1 MANISI
7 TLEGIH
13 KAAAHLN
20 YRPGSVKHKA
30 LAAILSFYATE
41 DAVQSLHR
49 IDTDTLVKTVWDVG
63 SGTAKLK
70 SKRRNFFSLKSA
82 INADLRRLSG
92 KDKNPENIMITDANI
107 FDMTEDAKSSLL
119 SSFSDAIKTGD
130 VDLQKATD
138 ILKVL
143 TDFLDDY
150 QIEDKTEASRDIIEQ
165 IKNLL
170 TRISRGM
177 PPDDAEMPDSEGG
190 TEETMAKADDLFE
203 EVEEIDADEDLE
215 EIEEQDEAEELVAL
229 DPDEELVELDEDQA
243 LEETADDATDNG
255 SDETDSF
262 AEDEDI
268 TVLDEDEELVE
279 LDEAEDPDED
289 SEESVLEDDEAIEEI
304 AEEDAPDGLEEIET
318 LDGDDD
324 IAELDADTEE
334 IALED
339 DEELVGLDEEEEL
352 DEDTEEIVLEDDED
366 LEEVDELS
374 EEELQALEEFRQK
387 QALAE
392 EFDEA
397 LGEREKKYNAYVKV
411 PAGIY
416 TVGTKKSG
424 TSLNLELQQFEMPE
438 VYIGRYPVTNAL
450 FEIFIDNT
458 GYQSTA
464 EKNGF
469 GTVFSSRFKRS
480 GSQASWHK
488 SGGSTQ
494 VKGAC
499 WYQPHGPGSSLHKKR
514 NHPVVQVSVEDAF
527 AYASWIGRRLPTQ
540 AEWEAAAR
548 TDLDCRY
555 PWGNDF
561 AVQALNIEDSGLA
574 DTSPVDA
581 YEMHA
586 NAFTIMD
593 MLGNV
598 MEWTA
603 DVEMPPAAAGGST
616 PLCVAKGG
624 AWNSGPHVTI
634 SSRALYKTGF
644 TANTIGFRCI
654 SELFL

>member
-13 KAAAHLN
+13 KAAAQLN
-20 YRPGSVKHKA
+20 YRPGSVKYKA
-30 LAAILSFYATE
+30 LAAILSFYTTE
-41 DAVQSLHR
+41 DAIQSLHR

-63 SGTAKLK
+63 SDRSKIK
-70 SKRRNFFSLKSA
+70 SKRRNYFSLKSA
-82 INADLRRLSG
+82 INADLMRLSS

-107 FDMTEDAKSSLL
+107 FDMTEDAKNNLL

-130 VDLQKATD
+130 VDLQQATD

-143 TDFLDDY
+143 TDFLDEFQTD
-150 QIEDKTEASRDIIEQ
+150 EKTEASRDIIEQ
-165 IKNLL
+165 IQNLL
-170 TRISRGM
+170 TRISQGV
-177 PPDDAEMPDSEGG
+177 PTDDTQMPDSEGG
-190 TEETMAKADDLFE
+190 TEEPMTEADDLLE
-203 EVEEIDADEDLE
+203 EVEEIEEDEDLE
-215 EIEEQDEAEELVAL
+215 EVEEQDEEEELVAL
-229 DPDEELVELDEDQA
+229 DPDEELVELEEDQDLA
-243 LEETADDATDNG
+243 ETADDDQDTG

-262 AEDEDI
+262 DEDDELVEVDEAEDPAEDSEEI
-268 TVLDEDEELVE
+268 VLDEDEALEEIEAQDVPDDLEDLETLDEDDDIAELDEDTEEIALEEDEELVE
-279 LDEAEDPDED
+279 LDE
-289 SEESVLEDDEAIEEI
+289 EE
-304 AEEDAPDGLEEIET
+304 T
-318 LDGDDD
+318 
-324 IAELDADTEE
+324 
-334 IALED
+334 
-339 DEELVGLDEEEEL
+339 L

-374 EEELQALEEFRQK
+374 DEELQALEDFRQK

-397 LGEREKKYNAYVKV
+397 LGEREKKFNAYVKV
-411 PAGIY
+411 PGGIY

-424 TSLNLELQQFEMPE
+424 ASFGLELQQIEMPE
-438 VYIGRYPVTNAL
+438 VYVGRYPVTNAL

-458 GYQSTA
+458 GYQTTA
-464 EKNGF
+464 EKTGF
-469 GTVFSSRFKRS
+469 GTVFSSRFKSS
-480 GSQASWHK
+480 GNQASWHK
-488 SGGSTQ
+488 SSGSKQ

-548 TDLDCRY
+548 TDLGYRY

-574 DTSPVDA
+574 DTSQVDA

-586 NAFTIMD
+586 NAFAIVD
-593 MLGNV
+593 LLGNV

-603 DVEMPPAAAGGST
+603 DVEMPPAAAAGGS
-616 PLCVAKGG
+616 PLCIAKGG
-624 AWNSGPHVTI
+624 AWNSGPQVTI
-634 SSRALYKTGF
+634 SSRGLYKNGF

>member
-13 KAAAHLN
+13 QTAAHLN
-20 YRPGSVKHKA
+20 YRPGSVKQKA
-30 LAAILSFYATE
+30 LAAILSFYTTE
-41 DAVQSLHR
+41 DAIHSLHR
-49 IDTDTLVKTVWDVG
+49 IDTDTLVKAVWEVEG
-63 SGTAKLK
+63 NSAKIK

-82 INADLRRLSG
+82 INADLRRLSS
-92 KDKNPENIMITDANI
+92 KDKNPENIILTDANI
-107 FDMTEDAKSSLL
+107 FDMTEDAKNNLL

-130 VDLQKATD
+130 VDLQQATD
-138 ILKVL
+138 ILKTL
-143 TDFLDDY
+143 TDFLDEFQAD
-150 QIEDKTEASRDIIEQ
+150 EKPEASQDIIEQ

-170 TRISRGM
+170 TRISRDV
-177 PPDDAEMPDSEGG
+177 PPDGTKMQDSEGG
-190 TEETMAKADDLFE
+190 TEESMAEADELYE
-203 EVEEIDADEDLE
+203 EVD
-215 EIEEQDEAEELVAL
+215 EIEEDEELEAVDELDENTEIAEQDEEEELVAL
-229 DPDEELVELDEDQA
+229 DPDEELVELEEDQDLEETTADAQDTEPEETDTLDEDEDITVLDEDTEEIA
-243 LEETADDATDNG
+243 LEEDEELVELEDDQDLAETAADAQDTG
-255 SDETDSF
+255 RQETDIL
-262 AEDEDI
+262 DENDDI

-279 LDEAEDPDED
+279 LDE
-289 SEESVLEDDEAIEEI
+289 EEAL
-304 AEEDAPDGLEEIET
+304 EEDG
-318 LDGDDD
+318 
-324 IAELDADTEE
+324 
-334 IALED
+334 
-339 DEELVGLDEEEEL
+339 EEEV
-352 DEDTEEIVLEDDED
+352 EEIVLDED
-366 LEEVDELS
+366 EELEEVDELS
-374 EEELQALEEFRQK
+374 DEELQALEEFRQK

-392 EFDEA
+392 EFDDA
-397 LGEREKKYNAYVKV
+397 LGEREKRFNAYVKV
-411 PAGIY
+411 PGGIY
-416 TVGTKKSG
+416 TVGTKKDGASF
-424 TSLNLELQQFEMPE
+424 NLKLQQFDMPE

-458 GYQSTA
+458 GYQTTA
-464 EKNGF
+464 EKTGF
-469 GTVFSSRFKRS
+469 GTVFSSRYKRN

-488 SGGSTQ
+488 SGGSKQ

-548 TDLDCRY
+548 TDLGCRY

-561 AVQALNIEDSGLA
+561 AVQTLNIEDSGLA

-586 NAFTIMD
+586 NTFTIVD

-598 MEWTA
+598 MEWTS
-603 DVEMPPAAAGGST
+603 DVEMPPAAAHGSS

-624 AWNSGPHVTI
+624 AWNSGTHVTI
-634 SSRALYKTGF
+634 SSRALYKNGF

>member
-1 MANISI
+1 LANISI

-13 KAAAHLN
+13 TAAAHLN
-20 YRPGSVKHKA
+20 YRPGAVKQKA
-30 LAAILSFYATE
+30 LAAILSFYTTE
-41 DAVQSLHR
+41 DAIQSLHR
-49 IDTDTLVKTVWDVG
+49 IDTDTLVKAVWDVG
-63 SGTAKLK
+63 TDRSKIK

-82 INADLRRLSG
+82 INADLRRLSS

-107 FDMTEDAKSSLL
+107 FDMTADAKNNLL

-130 VDLQKATD
+130 VDLQQATD
-138 ILKVL
+138 ILKTL
-143 TDFLDDY
+143 TDFLDEFQAD
-150 QIEDKTEASRDIIEQ
+150 EKTEASRDIIEQ

-170 TRISRGM
+170 TRISRGV
-177 PPDDAEMPDSEGG
+177 PPDDTQTHDSEGDS
-190 TEETMAKADDLFE
+190 EESMAESDDLFE
-203 EVEEIDADEDLE
+203 EVDEIDADEDLVE
-215 EIEEQDEAEELVAL
+215 VEEQDEEEELVAL
-229 DPDEELVELDEDQA
+229 DTDEELVELDEDQD
-243 LEETADDATDNG
+243 TV

-262 AEDEDI
+262 DEDDEI

-279 LDEAEDPDED
+279 LDEEEALDE
-289 SEESVLEDDEAIEEI
+289 ELETVDEQ
-304 AEEDAPDGLEEIET
+304 DLSDGVEEIET
-318 LDGDDD
+318 LDGDDG
-324 IAELDADTEE
+324 IAARDEDAEE
-334 IALED
+334 IALEE
-339 DEELVGLDEEEEL
+339 DEELVELDEEEL
-352 DEDTEEIVLEDDED
+352 DEDVEEIVLEDDED

-374 EEELQALEEFRQK
+374 DEELQALEDFRKK
-387 QALAE
+387 QAQAE
-392 EFDEA
+392 EFDDA
-397 LGEREKKYNAYVKV
+397 LGEREKKFNAYVKV
-411 PAGIY
+411 PGGIY
-416 TVGTKKSG
+416 TVGTKQGGASF
-424 TSLNLELQQFEMPE
+424 NLELQQFDMPE
-438 VYIGRYPVTNAL
+438 VYMGRYPVTNAL

-458 GYQSTA
+458 GYQTTA
-464 EKNGF
+464 EKTGF

-488 SGGSTQ
+488 SRGSKQ

-548 TDLDCRY
+548 TDLGCRY

-581 YEMHA
+581 FEMHA
-586 NAFTIMD
+586 NAFTIVD

-603 DVEMPPAAAGGST
+603 DVEMPPAAAGGSS

-624 AWNSGPHVTI
+624 AWNSGSHVTL

>member
-13 KAAAHLN
+13 QAAAHLN
-20 YRPGSVKHKA
+20 YRPGAVKQKA
-30 LAAILSFYATE
+30 LAAILSFYTTE
-41 DAVQSLHR
+41 DAIQSLHR
-49 IDTDTLVKTVWDVG
+49 IDTDTLVKAVWDVG
-63 SGTAKLK
+63 TDTSKIK

-82 INADLRRLSG
+82 INADLRRLSSKG
-92 KDKNPENIMITDANI
+92 KNPENIMITDANI
-107 FDMTEDAKSSLL
+107 FDMTADAKNNLL

-130 VDLQKATD
+130 VDLQQATD
-138 ILKVL
+138 ILKTL
-143 TDFLDDY
+143 TDFLDEFQAD
-150 QIEDKTEASRDIIEQ
+150 EKTEASRDIIEQ

-170 TRISRGM
+170 TRISKGV
-177 PPDDAEMPDSEGG
+177 PPDDTEMQDSEGDS
-190 TEETMAKADDLFE
+190 EESMADADDLFE
-203 EVEEIDADEDLE
+203 EVDEIDADEDLE
-215 EIEEQDEAEELVAL
+215 EVEEQDEDEELIAL
-229 DPDEELVELDEDQA
+229 DPDEELVELDEEEKPDEESEEVVLDEDEE
-243 LEETADDATDNG
+243 LEEIEEQDAPEDLEEPETLDEDD
-255 SDETDSF
+255 
-262 AEDEDI
+262 DI

-279 LDEAEDPDED
+279 LDEEEALDE
-289 SEESVLEDDEAIEEI
+289 
-304 AEEDAPDGLEEIET
+304 
-318 LDGDDD
+318 DDD
-324 IAELDADTEE
+324 ITVLDEDEELAELDEE
-334 IALED
+334 EALD
-339 DEELVGLDEEEEL
+339 EEEL
-352 DEDTEEIVLEDDED
+352 DEDVEEIVLEDDED

-374 EEELQALEEFRQK
+374 DEELQALEDFRQK

-392 EFDEA
+392 EFDDA
-397 LGEREKKYNAYVKV
+397 LGEREKKFNAYVKV
-411 PAGIY
+411 PGGIY
-416 TVGTKKSG
+416 TVGTKKGGASF
-424 TSLNLELQQFEMPE
+424 NLALQQFEMPE

-458 GYQSTA
+458 GYQTTA
-464 EKNGF
+464 EKTGF

-488 SGGSTQ
+488 SRGSKQ

-499 WYQPHGPGSSLHKKR
+499 WYQPHGPGSSLHKKK

-527 AYASWIGRRLPTQ
+527 AYASWIGRRLPTR

-548 TDLDCRY
+548 TDLGCRY

-586 NAFTIMD
+586 NAFTIVD

-603 DVEMPPAAAGGST
+603 DVEMPPAANAGSS

-624 AWNSGPHVTI
+624 AWNSGSHVTL
-634 SSRALYKTGF
+634 SSRGLYKNGF

>member
-13 KAAAHLN
+13 QAAAHLN
-20 YRPGSVKHKA
+20 YRPGSVKQKA
-30 LAAILSFYATE
+30 LSAILSFYTTG
-41 DAVQSLHR
+41 DAIQSLHR
-49 IDTDTLVKTVWDVG
+49 IDTDTLVKAVWEVEG
-63 SGTAKLK
+63 NSAKIK

-82 INADLRRLSG
+82 INADLRRLSR
-92 KDKNPENIMITDANI
+92 KDKNPENIFITDANI
-107 FDMTEDAKSSLL
+107 FDMTEDAKNNLL

-130 VDLQKATD
+130 VDLQQATD
-138 ILKVL
+138 ILKTL
-143 TDFLDDY
+143 TDFLDEFQTD
-150 QIEDKTEASRDIIEQ
+150 DKTKAPRDIIEQ

-170 TRISRGM
+170 TRISRGV
-177 PPDDAEMPDSEGG
+177 PPDDTRIPDSEGD
-190 TEETMAKADDLFE
+190 TEESMAEADDLFE
-203 EVEEIDADEDLE
+203 EVEEIEEDEELEAVDELDEDT
-215 EIEEQDEAEELVAL
+215 EIAEQDEELVAL
-229 DPDEELVELDEDQA
+229 DPDEELVELDEEEALEEDVEEIVPDEDEDLEAVDELDEDTEIAEQDEDEELVALDPDEELVELEDDQD
-243 LEETADDATDNG
+243 LEETAADAQDTGPEKTDLMDEDD
-255 SDETDSF
+255 
-262 AEDEDI
+262 DI

-279 LDEAEDPDED
+279 LDE
-289 SEESVLEDDEAIEEI
+289 EEAL
-304 AEEDAPDGLEEIET
+304 EED
-318 LDGDDD
+318 
-324 IAELDADTEE
+324 
-334 IALED
+334 
-339 DEELVGLDEEEEL
+339 V
-352 DEDTEEIVLEDDED
+352 EEIVLDEDED

-374 EEELQALEEFRQK
+374 DEELQAMEDFRQK
-387 QALAE
+387 QAMAE
-392 EFDEA
+392 EFDEV
-397 LGEREKKYNAYVKV
+397 LGEREKKFNTYVKV
-411 PAGIY
+411 PGGIY

-424 TSLNLELQQFEMPE
+424 ASFNLELQQFDMPE

-458 GYQSTA
+458 GYQTTA
-464 EKNGF
+464 EKTGF
-469 GTVFSSRFKRS
+469 GTVFSSRFKS
-480 GSQASWHK
+480 NGSQASWHK
-488 SGGSTQ
+488 SRGSKQ

-514 NHPVVQVSVEDAF
+514 NHPVVQVSVEDAL

-548 TDLDCRY
+548 TDLGCRY

-574 DTSPVDA
+574 DTCPVDA

-586 NAFTIMD
+586 NAFTIVD

-603 DVEMPPAAAGGST
+603 DVEMPPAAARGSS

-634 SSRALYKTGF
+634 SSRGLYKNEF